1 MGINQKY
8 YYVHTKMQNM
18 HTNKY
23 YYKPF
28 YISRKNISRTLIPQ
42 HYYKIFFLST

>member
-28 YISRKNISRTLIPQ
+28 YISHKNISR
-42 HYYKIFFLST
+42 K